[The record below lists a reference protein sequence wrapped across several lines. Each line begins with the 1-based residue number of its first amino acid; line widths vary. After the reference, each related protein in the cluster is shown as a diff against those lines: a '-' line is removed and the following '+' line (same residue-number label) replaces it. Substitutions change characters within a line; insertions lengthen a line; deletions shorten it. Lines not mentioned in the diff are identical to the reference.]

1 MLSVSDSQS
10 EIEFGILGACF
21 FVRAYWMLCTSL
33 GSPSP
38 AKRQPSGIGEYD
50 LFYGLIYIL
59 YIQWCLD
66 FYPMRESGTKPNFIK
81 RPHRPSSKFIAS
93 LTAEQKAWTG
103 REKEGEKQQE
113 NTPRHMGGRHYA
125 CWVT

>member
-33 GSPSP
+33 GSP

-59 YIQWCLD
+59 YCT
-66 FYPMRESGTKPNFIK
+66 YSGAWISI
-81 RPHRPSSKFIAS
+81 RCAS
-93 LTAEQKAWTG
+93 PEQNPTS
-103 REKEGEKQQE
+103 
-113 NTPRHMGGRHYA
+113 
-125 CWVT
+125 